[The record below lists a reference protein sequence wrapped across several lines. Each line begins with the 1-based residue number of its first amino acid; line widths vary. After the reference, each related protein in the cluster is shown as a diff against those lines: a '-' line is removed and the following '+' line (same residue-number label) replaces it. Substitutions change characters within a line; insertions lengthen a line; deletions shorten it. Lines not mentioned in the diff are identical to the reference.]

1 MNTMYRYLEACREKK
16 LTQSVSEGVD
26 TLLMYL
32 YRALNRVEDM
42 ERLAS
47 STNWCVVVCA
57 DYCYCGFTLFKTC
70 KLLCFT
76 FIILMSI
83 LYISYLIEEISINFE
98 NLESEVFSSRNVA
111 YYSFREFGKKNLVFW
126 HGRI

>member
-1 MNTMYRYLEACREKK
+1 MNIMDRYLEACREKK

-47 STNWCVVVCA
+47 STNWCVVVRG
-57 DYCYCGFTLFKTC
+57 DFCYCGFNMC
-70 KLLCFT
+70 KLLCFA
-76 FIILMSI
+76 FI
-83 LYISYLIEEISINFE
+83 
-98 NLESEVFSSRNVA
+98 
-111 YYSFREFGKKNLVFW
+111 
-126 HGRI
+126 